1 MAPELKPW
9 NAAEGRLRQEGQ
21 VEKLAYFPKR
31 LSASQRMNYFRYG
44 TLQLSTVEFPMY
56 LSFVKYSSVDT
67 FFSQDKYEKFKSQK
81 ETFQGEG
88 ERLFGF
94 HDNICFKQILVDLF
108 SQFHPHVALEK
119 NWHFNT
125 PNIFCSSPYL
135 HLHHSLL
142 FFVIWNII
150 IMHDLK
156 SRGGVNFYHLVN
168 QI

>member
-1 MAPELKPW
+1 MATELKPW
-9 NAAEGRLRQEGQ
+9 SAAEGRLRQEGQ

-94 HDNICFKQILVDLF
+94 HDNICFQQILVDLF

-119 NWHFNT
+119 KIDIST
-125 PNIFCSSPYL
+125 LQIFFAVGVVHISIFTIL
-135 HLHHSLL
+135 
-142 FFVIWNII
+142 IWNIMCSVEVAWISI
-150 IMHDLK
+150 I
-156 SRGGVNFYHLVN
+156 S
-168 QI
+168 

>member
-1 MAPELKPW
+1 MATELKPW
-9 NAAEGRLRQEGQ
+9 SAAEGRLRQEGQ

-108 SQFHPHVALEK
+108 SQFHTTVALEK
-119 NWHFNT
+119 IDIST
-125 PNIFCSSPYL
+125 LQIFFAVVHISIFTILYSS
-135 HLHHSLL
+135 SSSGISC
-142 FFVIWNII
+142 VQCRIWKAEVAWISII
-150 IMHDLK
+150 
-156 SRGGVNFYHLVN
+156 S
-168 QI
+168 

>member
-1 MAPELKPW
+1 MATELKPW
-9 NAAEGRLRQEGQ
+9 SAAEGRLRQEGQ

-81 ETFQGEG
+81 ETFEGEG

-94 HDNICFKQILVDLF
+94 HIVAKWQHWWKTNSRPFPSISPHCGYWKKLTFRHSKYFL
-108 SQFHPHVALEK
+108 QFVSP
-119 NWHFNT
+119 
-125 PNIFCSSPYL
+125 SSPL
-135 HLHHSLL
+135 SILLRHHFHVWEVGVAWIS
-142 FFVIWNII
+142 II
-150 IMHDLK
+150 
-156 SRGGVNFYHLVN
+156 S
-168 QI
+168 

>member
-9 NAAEGRLRQEGQ
+9 SAAEGRLRQEGQ

-81 ETFQGEG
+81 ETFEGEG

-94 HDNICFKQILVDLF
+94 HIVAKWQHWWILVDLF
-108 SQFHPHVALEK
+108 RQFHLTVALEK
-119 NWHFNT
+119 IDIST
-125 PNIFCSSPYL
+125 LQIFFAVCISIFTLVYSSSSSFSCL
-135 HLHHSLL
+135 R
-142 FFVIWNII
+142 
-150 IMHDLK
+150 

>member
-1 MAPELKPW
+1 MTVIVEITFMATELKPW
-9 NAAEGRLRQEGQ
+9 SAAEGRLRQEGQ

-94 HDNICFKQILVDLF
+94 HDNICFKQILDFKLWLIYLETFCLSWSVDIIR
-108 SQFHPHVALEK
+108 LELLK
-119 NWHFNT
+119 ILKDHT
-125 PNIFCSSPYL
+125 TLGTRDSMELSVQCSFCG
-135 HLHHSLL
+135 
-142 FFVIWNII
+142 
-150 IMHDLK
+150 K
-156 SRGGVNFYHLVN
+156 
-168 QI
+168 

>member
-1 MAPELKPW
+1 
-9 NAAEGRLRQEGQ
+9 
-21 VEKLAYFPKR
+21 
-31 LSASQRMNYFRYG
+31 MNYFRYG

-108 SQFHPHVALEK
+108 SQFHPTVALETRLK
-119 NWHFNT
+119 RLLVYDRDMY
-125 PNIFCSSPYL
+125 SSKTKEDFARL
-135 HLHHSLL
+135 H
-142 FFVIWNII
+142 I
-150 IMHDLK
+150 
-156 SRGGVNFYHLVN
+156 Y
-168 QI
+168 

>member
-1 MAPELKPW
+1 MATELKPW
-9 NAAEGRLRQEGQ
+9 SAAEGRLRQEVQ

-94 HDNICFKQILVDLF
+94 HIVAKWQHGWKTNSRPFPSISPHCGYWKKLTFRHSKYFL
-108 SQFHPHVALEK
+108 QFVSP
-119 NWHFNT
+119 
-125 PNIFCSSPYL
+125 SSPFL
-135 HLHHSLL
+135 SILLRHHFHVWEVGVAWIS
-142 FFVIWNII
+142 II
-150 IMHDLK
+150 
-156 SRGGVNFYHLVN
+156 S
-168 QI
+168 

>member
-1 MAPELKPW
+1 MKCRRRAIEARRPSRKISL
-9 NAAEGRLRQEGQ
+9 LS
-21 VEKLAYFPKR
+21 KR

-108 SQFHPHVALEK
+108 SQFHPHVALGK
-119 NWHFNT
+119 KIDIST
-125 PNIFCSSPYL
+125 LQIFFAVVHISIFTILYSS
-135 HLHHSLL
+135 SSSGISC
-142 FFVIWNII
+142 VQCMI
-150 IMHDLK
+150 
-156 SRGGVNFYHLVN
+156 
-168 QI
+168 

>member
-1 MAPELKPW
+1 
-9 NAAEGRLRQEGQ
+9 
-21 VEKLAYFPKR
+21 
-31 LSASQRMNYFRYG
+31 MNYFRYG

-108 SQFHPHVALEK
+108 SQFHTTVALEK
-119 NWHFNT
+119 IDIST
-125 PNIFCSSPYL
+125 LQIFFAVCISIFTLVYSSSSSFSCL
-135 HLHHSLL
+135 R
-142 FFVIWNII
+142 
-150 IMHDLK
+150 